1 MKDQIRIRANEL
13 NYYTPHVRKFL
24 MIAFFVAGGSFSGLP
39 QQYIV
44 ILNTDSLQKI
54 LSKAKDTQRV
64 NVLNMLV
71 RGYLYPVRTQNI
83 SPFTQYDAQ
92 KYINEALPLARK
104 LNYGKGIGN
113 AILNEGI
120 LYLNK
125 EQFKESL
132 SSFKTAMVLLKQAG
146 DEYAQAAC
154 FENAAFSIHAI
165 GENKTAI
172 SYYDSAQH
180 LFMKC
185 GDTGAAVYN
194 MAWKGHCYFDLGN
207 YREAYKIGYTAWN
220 LTKQTD
226 TFLQTFTLAHLANL
240 FLGAGLPE
248 ITIRYLH
255 QILLLHPEIRS
266 QHQAPAPWPFSW
278 ALERGGEAFL
288 QLNQVDS
295 AFKIGEMMNIPFEKM
310 DVTNHLFYGHLY
322 LALNQYRKA
331 FPHFQQGYLIAKR
344 GNRLISWSNHARELG
359 NTYLGL
365 KDFKKAVYYSEEAL
379 EKATTINAVLEMK
392 NAASTLAAIY
402 DQTKNFERAYYYSKL
417 YKSLNDSLASEE
429 YKRKLSL
436 IQVQNELEV
445 QTQRAKLLDRENQ
458 LRQRELKRETFLK
471 NVLIVGICFAAI
483 FGLLI
488 IRIIYARNRLNQKL
502 KGIELRNT
510 ISRDLHDDVGST
522 LSSIRFLSS
531 MALDDD
537 KNEYR
542 TQNALFSINE
552 SAQRMLEAMNDIIWS
567 IQPQNDSL
575 ENVFV
580 RMISFASDLL
590 ETKKIKLHWRVSD
603 SIKHVQL
610 GLAERH
616 DLLLLFKE
624 AMHNLA
630 KYSEASEAAV
640 SLDFQRPFLVLT
652 IKDNGKG
659 FDPEAQHT
667 GNGLKNMES
676 RAKKIGARYCLR
688 SVLGQG
694 TTISVQ
700 LKPT

>member
-1 MKDQIRIRANEL
+1 
-13 NYYTPHVRKFL
+13 
-24 MIAFFVAGGSFSGLP
+24 MIAFFVAGGFFSGLP

-64 NVLNMLV
+64 DVLNMLA

-83 SPFTQYDAQ
+83 SPSTQYDAQ
-92 KYINEALPLARK
+92 KYINEALPLARE
-104 LNYGKGIGN
+104 LNYNKGIGN
-113 AILNEGI
+113 ASLNEGI
-120 LYLNK
+120 LFLNK
-125 EQFKESL
+125 ENFKEAL
-132 SSFKTAMVLLKQAG
+132 SSFKIAMALLKLAG
-146 DEYAQAAC
+146 DESAQAAC
-154 FENAAFSIHAI
+154 FENTAFCIHAI
-165 GENKTAI
+165 GENKSAI
-172 SYYDSAQH
+172 LYYDSAQQ
-180 LFMKC
+180 LFMKS
-185 GDTGAAVYN
+185 GDTSAAVYN

-207 YREAYKIGYTAWN
+207 YREAYKIGYAAWN

-226 TFLQTFTLAHLANL
+226 TFLQTFTIAHLANL

-255 QILLLHPEIRS
+255 QILVLHPEIRS
-266 QHQAPAPWPFSW
+266 QDQAPTPWPFSW

-288 QLNQVDS
+288 QLNEVDS
-295 AFKIGEMMNIPFEKM
+295 ALKIGEIMNIPFEKM

-331 FPHFQQGYLIAKR
+331 FPHFQQGYLIAKK

-379 EKATTINAVLEMK
+379 EKAATINAVLEMK
-392 NAASTLAAIY
+392 NAATTLAAIY

-445 QTQRAKLLDRENQ
+445 QTQRAKLLDRESQ
-458 LRQRELKRETFLK
+458 LRQRELKQETFLK
-471 NVLIVGICFAAI
+471 NVLIVGICLAVI

-542 TQNALFSINE
+542 TQNALVSINE
-552 SAQRMLEAMNDIIWS
+552 SAQRMLDAMNDIIWS
-567 IQPQNDSL
+567 IQPQNDTL
-575 ENVFV
+575 ENIFV
-580 RMISFASDLL
+580 RMISFASDLFDA
-590 ETKKIKLHWRVSD
+590 KKIKLYWKVND
-603 SIKHVQL
+603 AVKHVHI
-610 GLAERH
+610 GPAVRH
-616 DLLLLFKE
+616 NLLLIFKE
-624 AMHNLA
+624 AVNNLA
-630 KYSEASEAAV
+630 KYSEASEANIL
-640 SLDFQRPFLVLT
+640 LDFQHPFLVVT
-652 IKDNGKG
+652 IRDNGKG
-659 FDPEAQHT
+659 FDKEMIHT
-667 GNGLKNMES
+667 GNGLQNMES
-676 RAKKIGARYCLR
+676 RAKNIGAKYDLYT
-688 SVLGQG
+688 VPGKG
-694 TTISVQ
+694 TVITLQV
-700 LKPT
+700 KPT